1 MCVFC
6 ILHLCRRWC
15 WCERGGRARPISS
28 DYRNTP
34 AAALAVRQPLIDDNK
49 VTDTHAHSEC
59 VRERIFLV
67 IHGLLMVVAL
77 LFSLRCF
84 LSIQTFA
91 ALPQLRLLG
100 GCGAAL
106 HIYSLTD
113 FYFVFDVKSAKAKVS
128 LILHPPPSSL

>member
-1 MCVFC
+1 M
-6 ILHLCRRWC
+6 
-15 WCERGGRARPISS
+15 CERENLLSDSRAADGGGFTFLP
-28 DYRNTP
+28 
-34 AAALAVRQPLIDDNK
+34 PLFPFHPN
-49 VTDTHAHSEC
+49 
-59 VRERIFLV
+59 
-67 IHGLLMVVAL
+67 
-77 LFSLRCF
+77 
-84 LSIQTFA
+84 FA